1 MPALGAVAAI
11 VALSAGCGG
20 DDDAGSGDGGA
31 DDAAAE
37 DAAAEDA
44 APNDDGSEDAGAE
57 DAVTVATGDGA
68 DANAAG
74 DGTPGF
80 DCPVSAEQASEILGV
95 EMEKNEETCFY
106 SPVGASLPAAGFFGQ
121 LPELCEGD
129 FVTQSGYTEPVD
141 GLGADAFLKTGGGA
155 TVEIWVCAAD
165 PFVVFVDTGGSDT
178 GPATDFAKALAVAAI
193 AGS

>member
-20 DDDAGSGDGGA
+20 DDD
-31 DDAAAE
+31 DAAS
-37 DAAAEDA
+37 EDA
-44 APNDDGSEDAGAE
+44 APSDDGSEDAGAE
-57 DAVTVATGDGA
+57 DAATTVATGDGA
-68 DANAAG
+68 EANASG

-121 LPELCEGD
+121 LPEWCEGD

>member
-1 MPALGAVAAI
+1 MPVLRAVAAI

-20 DDDAGSGDGGA
+20 DDDAGSGDTES

-37 DAAAEDA
+37 DAGAEDA
-44 APNDDGSEDAGAE
+44 ATA
-57 DAVTVATGDGA
+57 ATGDGA

-80 DCPVSAEQASEILGV
+80 DCPVSAEQASEIMGV
-95 EMEKNEETCFY
+95 AMEKSAETCFY

-121 LPELCEGD
+121 LPEWCEGD

-141 GLGADAFLKTGGGA
+141 GLGVDAYLKTGGGA

-165 PFVVFVDTGGSDT
+165 PFTVFVDTGGSDT
-178 GPATDFAKALAVAAI
+178 GPATEFAEALAAAAI
-193 AGS
+193 AAS